1 MRFSRMLA
9 IVLLLVS
16 KRKVTVQTL
25 ADFFEVSERT
35 IYRDLEALD
44 YAGIP
49 IISTPGFNGGISIME
64 NYYLDKQ
71 LFSSLDFKYMLLSL
85 YRLNIENDPNKTAI
99 IEKLQLLF
107 DAEELQQIEQ
117 HAHQV
122 VVDFSSWQGTKT
134 DDAKFMRIQEAIKSN
149 HQLMFTYTKLDGH
162 KKQRMIES
170 YQLLFKSGRWY
181 LSGTEEGAPKLFLLD
196 RIKHIELGQ
205 PFNPNL
211 AYYERDFIWQKQNML
226 EFVLRIDRSIFHI
239 FESWHQVEI
248 IEEAEPFL
256 RLKII
261 AEHNAWLETF
271 ILGLGSACIVESPA
285 SLRALVSAQISDM
298 YKNYK
303 GDDNSGETNN

>member
-1 MRFSRMLA
+1 MLA

-71 LFSSLDFKYMLLSL
+71 LFSSLDFKSVLLSL
-85 YRLNIENDPNKTAI
+85 YRLNIENDNDKKEL

-134 DDAKFMRIQEAIKSN
+134 DDAKFMQIHEATKTYQQII
-149 HQLMFTYTKLDGH
+149 FTYTKLDGNQ
-162 KKQRMIES
+162 KKRKLFP

-181 LSGTEEGAPKLFLLD
+181 LKGIEEGASKLFLLD
-196 RIKHIELGQ
+196 RMTQIEFGE
-205 PFNPNL
+205 PFIPD
-211 AYYERDFIWQKQNML
+211 ATYYERDFIWKEQNII
-226 EFVLRIDRSIFHI
+226 EFVLRINRSIFHI

-248 IEEAEPFL
+248 IEEHEDFL

-271 ILGLGSACIVESPA
+271 ILGLGSACIVESPE
-285 SLRALVSAQISDM
+285 SLRALVYTQIVNM
-298 YKNYK
+298 YENYK
-303 GDDNSGETNN
+303 GDGANGKTSN